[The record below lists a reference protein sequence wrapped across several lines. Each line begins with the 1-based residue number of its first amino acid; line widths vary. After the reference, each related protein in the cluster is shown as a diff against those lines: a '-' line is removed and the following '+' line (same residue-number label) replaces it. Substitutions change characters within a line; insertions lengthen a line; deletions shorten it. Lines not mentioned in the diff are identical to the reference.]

1 MSRLRILVL
10 AWSMMLALSVC
21 TAASQEP
28 KKVLVVAEGK
38 TDITSFAIGDGRQLA
53 TLLGHFHTS
62 TTVIGVED
70 YVPGSLGRYD
80 YVFYVGFHAR
90 NVVPRKFLDDVIK
103 ATVPVVWIHTGFAEF
118 SASHNAA
125 RVYGF
130 SVDHIDSTSGFHTVE
145 HGPDR
150 FTKEE
155 PNLNIVAIAKPAQVE
170 VIATAYA
177 EKTKRR
183 VPYMVRSGN
192 LLYIADCPFASAT
205 PADRYILFAD
215 LLHDILGEKHEV
227 SHSAIIR
234 IEDVN
239 PMEDPDRLRDVADV
253 LSERGIPFLV
263 GVSPFYVNPG
273 EGLRVSLSD
282 KPEIVDALKYMV
294 RNGGTIVMH
303 GVTHQYKGVTG
314 ADFEFWDESTGRP
327 IVGESEEA
335 IRRKLEMGIQEFM
348 KNGLSPL
355 LWETP
360 HYTASFLLYNV
371 IGDYFSAAMEQRLS
385 IEHADYSQ
393 FFPYVIRRD
402 LFGQMLYPENLGY
415 VPLLPSTDSSR
426 VYVLEMIRNARAN
439 LTVRDGFAASFFHAF
454 VDLSLLKELVDSV
467 QAMGYTYIDVREG
480 VHRVQTHDRAI
491 LTGSQEFSVT
501 LADQYLVETMTDR
514 NGEIVRRTVSET
526 RLTGKTVRNV
536 DLEPGEVYR
545 AEPSEFKER
554 QQSTL
559 EKVVYHVKRT
569 VGELVS
575 DDETWSE
582 ARPLILWNQYARG
595 AAYNDQASLAAV
607 FASVS
612 IPVDTVFVGQPI
624 SPSPYNLL
632 IVPFSFVD
640 SLKLEEYD
648 ALVRWVENGG
658 ALITDSR
665 NYLVEE
671 FGIRFGATELKVNR
685 VTDRLFPEE
694 QIAWRTPELITRFEI
709 DDVDEVFCSDNA
721 TDVPLVT
728 GKTFGKGKV
737 IFIATRFDPH
747 TQLGYSHYPY
757 FLEYV
762 RTYLGL
768 TPVLRREALE
778 MYFDPGF
785 RNNQSIEHLIQLWVK
800 HGIRRIHVAG
810 WHTYPKYTYD
820 YKRLLTLAHANGILV
835 YAWLE
840 PPQVSQKFWQEHP
853 EWREKNYLGEDV
865 RPSWRYPVALTDPR
879 CVSALTEDYIGFL
892 RQYDWDGVNLAELYF
907 EAGRGFRDSTLY
919 TPMHSSAREEL
930 RKQYNL
936 DAARIFDPRS
946 AVYWRTHPEV
956 RETIT
961 AYRVEKLEDL
971 YRRLLHAFS
980 EIEKNRDGFE
990 VIVTAMD
997 SYGSPEL
1004 REYIGVDM
1012 QSIIRLQK
1020 EFGFALQVEDPEHRW
1035 STDPMRYVG
1044 IGKQYEA
1051 LLGSPEQLM
1060 LDLNI
1065 LAFRKPDVLTPF
1077 PTRIQTGTESFHLVR
1092 ASALGAP
1099 RATIYAESS
1108 VNPQDLPFLA
1118 SAYAG
1123 TVEMT
1128 RAGEVYTLEAP
1139 HHFTL
1144 RFPPEVKGIDLD
1156 GSLLAPV
1163 RDNLY
1168 LIPAG
1173 RHTVKPVSDAGGGLS
1188 SHQFNPR
1195 LLSVTGNLLTVQYGM
1210 RSASFSYVSD
1220 GRCLVT
1226 VNREPH
1232 ALIVDGHSTP
1242 FYSMKGNDGYTL
1254 FLPPGRHAV
1263 YLEAGDAFSYGVNLT
1278 SFWSSTAI
1286 ALFGLV
1292 SVAALLLMYGVVL
1305 LRRRMVLTG
1314 RKPLP

>member
-1 MSRLRILVL
+1 MRSWRILMI
-10 AWSMMLALSVC
+10 ASGMMLALAVC
-21 TAASQEP
+21 AAAQQEP

-53 TLLGHFHTS
+53 TLLGHFRTS

-90 NVVPRKFLDDVIK
+90 NVVPRRFLDDVLK

-118 SASHNAA
+118 SASHNTA

-183 VPYMVRSGN
+183 VPYIVRSGN

-215 LLHDILGEKHEV
+215 LLHDILGEEHEV

-314 ADFEFWDESTGRP
+314 ADFEFWDESTNRP

-348 KNGLSPL
+348 KNGLYPL

-360 HYTASFLLYNV
+360 HYTASFLLYTV
-371 IGDYFSAAMEQRLS
+371 IGDYFSTAMEQRLS

-439 LTVRDGFAASFFHAF
+439 LTVRDGFAAGFFHAF

-480 VHRVQTHDRAI
+480 VHRVQTRDRAI

-501 LADQYLVETMTDR
+501 LADQYLVETVTDR

-545 AEPSEFKER
+545 AEPTEFKER

-575 DDETWSE
+575 DDETWRE

-595 AAYNDQASLAAV
+595 AAYNDQASFAAV
-607 FASVS
+607 FASIS
-612 IPVDTVFVGQPI
+612 IPVDTVFIGQPI
-624 SPSPYNLL
+624 PLSPYNLV
-632 IVPFSFVD
+632 IVPFGFVD
-640 SLKLEEYD
+640 SMKLEQYD
-648 ALVRWVENGG
+648 ALVQWVKNGG

-665 NYLVEE
+665 NYLIEE
-671 FGIRFGATELKVNR
+671 FGVRFGMTGLKVDR
-685 VTDRLFPEE
+685 AMDRLFPEE
-694 QIAWRTPELITRFEI
+694 QITWRTPELVTRFEI
-709 DDVDEVFCSDNA
+709 DDVDEVFCVDNA
-721 TDVPLVT
+721 TEAPLVV
-728 GKTFGKGKV
+728 GKTFGNGKV
-737 IFIATRFDPH
+737 LYVATRFDPH
-747 TQLGYSHYPY
+747 TQLGYSHYP
-757 FLEYV
+757 FFMEYV
-762 RTYLGL
+762 RTYLRFA
-768 TPVLRREALE
+768 PVLRREALE

-785 RNNQSIEHLIQLWVK
+785 RNNQSIEQLIRLWVQR
-800 HGIRRIHVAG
+800 GIRRIHVAG

-840 PPQVSQKFWQEHP
+840 PPQVSQKFWLEHP
-853 EWREKNYLGEDV
+853 EWREKNFRGEDV
-865 RPSWRYPVALTDPR
+865 RPSWRYPVALTDAR
-879 CVSALTEDYIGFL
+879 CASALTEEYVTFL

-907 EAGRGFRDSTLY
+907 EAGNGFRDSALY
-919 TPMHSSAREEL
+919 TPMHASAREEV
-930 RKQYNL
+930 RKLYGIDL
-936 DAARIFDPRS
+936 PRIFDSRS
-946 AVYWRTHPEV
+946 PVYWKTHPEV
-956 RETIT
+956 REMIT
-961 AYRVEKLEDL
+961 SYRVRKLEYL

-980 EIEKNRDGFE
+980 EVEKTRDGFE

-1004 REYIGVDM
+1004 RENIGVDM
-1012 QSIIRLQK
+1012 QTVVDLQK
-1020 EFGFALQVEDPEHRW
+1020 ELGFTLQVEDPERQW
-1035 STDPMRYVG
+1035 STDPMRYVAMG
-1044 IGKQYEA
+1044 RQYEA
-1051 LLGSPEQLM
+1051 LLGSSEHLL

-1065 LAFRKPDVLTPF
+1065 LAFREQDVLTPF

-1108 VNPQDLPFLA
+1108 INPQDLPFLA

-1123 TVEMT
+1123 TVKMT
-1128 RAGEVYTLEAP
+1128 RVGEVYALEAP

-1144 RFPPEVKGIDLD
+1144 HLPPEVKEISLD
-1156 GSLLAPV
+1156 GSPLAPM

-1173 RHTVKPVSDAGGGLS
+1173 RHMVKSVSNAGGGLS

-1195 LLSVTGNLLTVQYGM
+1195 LLSITGTLLSVHYEM

-1220 GRCLVT
+1220 GRCLVMLD
-1226 VNREPH
+1226 REPH
-1232 ALIVDGHSTP
+1232 ALIVDGHSSS
-1242 FYSMKGNDGYTL
+1242 FYTMKGNDGYSV
-1254 FLPPGRHAV
+1254 FLPPGQHTV

-1292 SVAALLLMYGVVL
+1292 SVAALLVMYGGVL
-1305 LRRRMVLTG
+1305 LRRRLVPTG